1 MNATKQGKEQSKD
14 QATTPPQVKPNT
26 GQGAQPNPA
35 AVGAGPGNQVL
46 DNDTRA
52 AEHDSSQEDL
62 KPGAQPDGATSGTAS
77 QPRNQGIEQAD
88 EAAGSASI
96 E

>member
-1 MNATKQGKEQSKD
+1 VNKETQSKD
-14 QATTPPQVKPNT
+14 RTAVTPPDVKPNT

-46 DNDTRA
+46 DNETSA
-52 AEHDSSQEDL
+52 AQQETTQTDV
-62 KPGAQPDGATSGTAS
+62 KPGAQPDGAATTPAR
-77 QPRNQGIEQAD
+77 QPRNEGIEQAD
-88 EAAGSASI
+88 GSPGSSSI

>member
-1 MNATKQGKEQSKD
+1 MNATKQSKD
-14 QATTPPQVKPNT
+14 QPATPPGVKPNT

-52 AEHDSSQEDL
+52 AQQESSQADV
-62 KPGAQPDGATSGTAS
+62 KPGAQPDGATSGTTS
-77 QPRNQGIEQAD
+77 QPHNEGIEQAD